1 MRDGLARHIYQA
13 GFNKFPDSYLKL
25 RVHLPLVQHKMHK
38 LLRGVVIMTLEED
51 PLAMCHIEWAN
62 STSVFD
68 HPLRKIELLAEGTKD
83 ILYIQA

>member
-1 MRDGLARHIYQA
+1 
-13 GFNKFPDSYLKL
+13 
-25 RVHLPLVQHKMHK
+25 
-38 LLRGVVIMTLEED
+38 MTLEED